1 MRKVIQN
8 VVSKCASSALMVYT
22 AMSYLPVY
30 AKDPGAGGV
39 GDENPD
45 GGGLSWVEK
54 LSVAGSTDATDTVEY
69 ILGILITVCKLFG
82 GAILLWG
89 IVCWVMAMKNEDAGS
104 KQKALMATLTGVIL
118 FTIKSILQGAGVIV

>member
-1 MRKVIQN
+1 MGGKAFRWPAGTY
-8 VVSKCASSALMVYT
+8 VSNDK
-22 AMSYLPVY
+22 
-30 AKDPGAGGV
+30 
-39 GDENPD
+39 E
-45 GGGLSWVEK
+45 
-54 LSVAGSTDATDTVEY
+54 TVEY